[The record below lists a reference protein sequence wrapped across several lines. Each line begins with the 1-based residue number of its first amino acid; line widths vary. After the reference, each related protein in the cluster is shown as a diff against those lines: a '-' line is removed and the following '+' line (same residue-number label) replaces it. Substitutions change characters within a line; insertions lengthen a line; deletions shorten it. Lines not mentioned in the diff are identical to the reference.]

1 MISSHGLQPI
11 EPTETVA
18 TRTYKAL
25 RGAVLRH
32 EIQSGERL
40 LETTLA
46 EQLGVSRTPVREAL
60 TRLVAE
66 GLAEEVQGSRGVV
79 VRDIQKELGEIYAL
93 RQVLE
98 GYAARVAAER
108 ITPEEL
114 AEIERVS
121 QQIGACVRK
130 KEEDDESLSRHAE
143 LTNELHRRIAHAS
156 GNDRLIRMI
165 DEYRAYF
172 LNADFLKLYDRATML
187 RMNDQ
192 HEKIIAA
199 LRAHNGAEAEHLV
212 REHFADALA
221 VIDRSGQHVEV

>member
-1 MISSHGLQPI
+1 MLSNNGLQPI
-11 EPTETVA
+11 EQTETVA
-18 TRTYKAL
+18 VRTYKAL
-25 RGAVLRH
+25 RSAVLRH

-66 GLAEEVQGSRGVV
+66 GLAEEVHGSRGVV
-79 VRDIQKELGEIYAL
+79 VRDIQKELSEIYAL

-114 AEIERVS
+114 AEIQRVS
-121 QQIGACVRK
+121 EAIGACVRK
-130 KEEDDESLSRHAE
+130 KEEDDESLSRHAA
-143 LTNELHRRIAHAS
+143 LTNELHTLIARAS
-156 GNDRLIRMI
+156 GNDRLIRVI

-172 LNADFLKLYDRATML
+172 LNVDFLKMYDRATMS

-199 LRAHNGAEAEHLV
+199 LRSHNGAKAETLV

-221 VIDRSGQHVEV
+221 VIDRSGQQVEV